1 MKKMD
6 KIFLGLFF
14 VLFVFTVN
22 AQAKDG
28 DAFIGK
34 WDVLVEGTPEGDSH
48 MKMII
53 EEKDDK
59 IVCLIADKEGKFA
72 PVDRLEIDGS
82 EMTAY
87 WNAAGYNVYLFLES
101 VEDGKLEGSMMDM
114 FDATATKIVDEK

>member
-1 MKKMD
+1 MKNMY
-6 KIFLGLFF
+6 KIFLGL
-14 VLFVFTVN
+14 VLAISLFSFK

-48 MKMII
+48 MKMVI
-53 EEKDDK
+53 EEKDNK
-59 IVCLIADKEGKFA
+59 LVCLIADKQGKLA

-87 WNAAGYNVYLFLES
+87 WNAAGYNVYLYLE
-101 VEDGKLEGSMMDM
+101 VGDGGKLEGSMMDM
-114 FDATATKIVDEK
+114 FDATATKIEDKK